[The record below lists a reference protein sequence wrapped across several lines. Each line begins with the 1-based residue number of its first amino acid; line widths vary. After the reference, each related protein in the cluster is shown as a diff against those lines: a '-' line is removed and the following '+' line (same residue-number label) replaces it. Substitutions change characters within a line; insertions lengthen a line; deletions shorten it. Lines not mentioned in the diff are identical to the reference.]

1 MYKFRSEELWKSVA
15 VEIDRNVYRSKNF
28 NVVTYMQEYIKSNP
42 NAITEKQSLL
52 RKNAYRLQYS
62 LVEPHISRPG
72 PDAYGVAIESLL
84 DKVTGVSSGLRK
96 GSVPACGFKC
106 N

>member
-1 MYKFRSEELWKSVA
+1 
-15 VEIDRNVYRSKNF
+15 
-28 NVVTYMQEYIKSNP
+28 MQEYVKSNP
-42 NAITEKQSLL
+42 NAISEKQSLL

-62 LVEPHISRPG
+62 LVESQVSRPG

-84 DKVTGVSSGLRK
+84 DKVTGVSPGLRQ